1 MKKRILT
8 AMMLSLLFFPLI
20 EAQGETEFRFS
31 LERDARKKIAVAV
44 PNFITTE
51 THLEEDS
58 TAEDGA
64 DILKNDLSLSG
75 FFDNIDSQIINQ
87 INILDIN
94 EDIIHYPKWE
104 EAGAQALIKGEYAS
118 TKNGITFKLRLY
130 DIVNKKYLAGKL
142 YRGRHS
148 HLRKLIHKFADEVVY
163 AFYKEKGIAQTKIS
177 FVAKERGRKELF
189 VIDYD
194 GNNLKQYSKER
205 SLVLSPEWS
214 PDGKKIVFTTYRYN
228 NPDLKVLTLKG
239 KKTKVIASF
248 PGLNTTPAWSPDGKK
263 IALTLSKD
271 GNPEIYLLNSKGKL
285 KRLTNFRGIDT
296 SPTWSPDGEKIA
308 FTSDRSGTPQIYIMD
323 ATKGDS
329 SHIKRITF
337 NGNYNDLP
345 VWSPLGDKIAYSSKQ
360 NSRFQILIRDLNNG
374 NDTQITNNWENKES
388 PSWSPNGRFL
398 AFSSAGIGG
407 SAVYV
412 VKSNGTGM
420 RRLTFLKG
428 GGFFPAWSP
437 VLN

>member
-1 MKKRILT
+1 MKKIILT
-8 AMMLSLLFFPLI
+8 ALIFCLPFFPLVNANGQTDVHI
-20 EAQGETEFRFS
+20 SINKE
-31 LERDARKKIAVAV
+31 ARKKMLVAI
-44 PNFITTE
+44 PNFITTD
-51 THLEEDS
+51 THIEGDR
-58 TAEDGA
+58 TAADGA
-64 DILKNDLSLSG
+64 AILKNDLNLSG
-75 FFDNIDSQIINQ
+75 FFDNIDSPIINQ
-87 INILDIN
+87 INILDIS
-94 EDIIHYPKWE
+94 EDIIHYSKWE
-104 EAGAQALIKGEYAS
+104 EVGVQALIKCEYAANE
-118 TKNGITFKLRLY
+118 NGITFKLRLF
-130 DIVNKKYLAGKL
+130 DIAKEKYLVGKL
-142 YRGRHS
+142 YRGQHS

-177 FVAKERGRKELF
+177 FVSTDRGHKELF

-214 PDGKKIVFTTYRYN
+214 PDGEKIVFTTYRYK

-239 KKTKVIASF
+239 KKSKIIASF

-271 GNPEIYLLNSKGKL
+271 GNPEIYLLNANGKL
-285 KRLTNFRGIDT
+285 QRLTHYRGIDI
-296 SPTWSPDGEKIA
+296 SPTWSPNGKKIA

-323 ATKGDS
+323 TTRGDS
-329 SHIKRITF
+329 DKIKRITF
-337 NGNYNDLP
+337 NGAYNDLP
-345 VWSPLGDKIAYSSKQ
+345 VWSPLGDKIAYSSKR
-360 NSRFQILIRDLNNG
+360 NSRFQILIKDLNNG
-374 NDTQITNNWENKES
+374 NDIQITNNWENKES

-398 AFSSAGIGG
+398 AFSSAGIEG

-437 VLN
+437 ILN